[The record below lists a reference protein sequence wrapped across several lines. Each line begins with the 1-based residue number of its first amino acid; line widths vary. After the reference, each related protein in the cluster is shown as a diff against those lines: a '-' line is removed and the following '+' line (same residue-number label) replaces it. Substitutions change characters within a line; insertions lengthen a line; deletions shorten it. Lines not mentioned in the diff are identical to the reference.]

1 VKLYDQGQVNETSSS
16 CFVPTFACRTWTVGD
31 VRAQVAACHTGERAI
46 IELIER
52 YDLETFRAVTTDLI
66 NYTERLMRDEI
77 ASWPDGQYSFTDYMD
92 SDGCGGPPVKLHVS
106 ITVAGDSLT
115 ADFTGSATQTGCL
128 ELHGGIRHCRGRPLR
143 CDRSCRRPC
152 PTTPGSSGLERDRAG
167 GYRRERGH
175 AGCASM
181 RGVTGFRLLDAVF
194 GALAS
199 SCRNESLARVKAAT
213 RWW

>member
-1 VKLYDQGQVNETSSS
+1 MSARRWPPVN
-16 CFVPTFACRTWTVGD
+16 
-31 VRAQVAACHTGERAI
+31 TGERAI

-115 ADFTGSATQTGCL
+115 ADFTGSATQT
-128 ELHGGIRHCRGRPLR
+128 RGALN
-143 CDRSCRRPC
+143 CTVGFVTAVVALCVRSVMQETV
-152 PTTPGSSGLERDRAG
+152 PTTPGSSGP
-167 GYRRERGH
+167 
-175 AGCASM
+175 
-181 RGVTGFRLLDAVF
+181 
-194 GALAS
+194 
-199 SCRNESLARVKAAT
+199 
-213 RWW
+213 